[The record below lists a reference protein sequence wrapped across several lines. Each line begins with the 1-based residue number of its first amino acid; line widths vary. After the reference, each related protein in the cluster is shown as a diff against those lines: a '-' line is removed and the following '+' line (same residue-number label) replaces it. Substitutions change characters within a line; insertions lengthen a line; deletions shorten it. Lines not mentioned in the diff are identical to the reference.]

1 VTAPRTVRMEWIAGV
16 DVGNNSTE
24 IALAR
29 LTGGGAVEIVS
40 SAMVRTVGIKGTSR
54 NAVGVI
60 EGLDLALGRVG
71 VARRDLELVLLNE
84 ATPVIGDVAMETITE
99 MVITESA
106 MIGHNP
112 STPGGVGLGRGTTIA
127 LDRLLGDP
135 PDGTWIVVIP
145 GTVEF
150 RDAARQLNEAV
161 ARNVHV
167 TAAIVQKDDGV
178 LIHNRLHQ
186 PIPIVDEVHYIDRVP
201 LGMPAAVEVALPGRA
216 IDKLSNPYDIATL
229 FDLDP
234 EETRRIVPVA
244 RALTGTRS
252 AVVIKTPKGDIQER
266 RIPAGTITLT
276 GRQRKT
282 EVKVEAGAESIM
294 QAVASVSPLVEIQG
308 EPGTNVGGMFEN
320 VRNVMA
326 ELTDQ
331 PAEGIQV
338 RDILAVDTLKPQ
350 QVLGGLAGEYSLG
363 NAVGLAAMVET
374 HKLPMQRL
382 ARKLELETEVPS
394 CVGGVE
400 AEMAIRGA
408 LTTPGTRA
416 PLAILDLG
424 GGSTDASMI
433 NELGEI
439 RSVHLAGAGD
449 MVTMLIDAELGLE
462 DRELAE
468 LVKRH
473 PLAKVETLFH
483 LRHEDGSVQFSHQP
497 LDPRLFGRVVV
508 ISDDGPVPIASRHP
522 LSAIAASRTGAKDKV
537 FVQNA
542 LRALRIV
549 APAGNIRL
557 LGYVVMVGGSAL
569 DFEIPKMISDALIE
583 YGVVTGRANVRGVEG
598 PRNAVAT
605 GLVLAYAE
613 LQAPGRQKAPYAA
626 V

>member
-1 VTAPRTVRMEWIAGV
+1 MEWIAGV

-24 IALAR
+24 IALGR

-60 EGLDLALGRVG
+60 EGLDLALGRAG
-71 VARRDLELVLLNE
+71 IARRDLELVLLNE

-99 MVITESA
+99 MIITESA

-112 STPGGVGLGRGTTIA
+112 GTPGGVGLGQGTTIA
-127 LDRLLGDP
+127 LDHLLGTP
-135 PDGTWIVVIP
+135 PDGPWIVVIP

-150 RDAARQLNEAV
+150 RYAARQLNEA
-161 ARNVHV
+161 ASKNLHV
-167 TAAIVQKDDGV
+167 TGAIVQKDDGV

-186 PIPIVDEVHYIDRVP
+186 PIPIVDEVRYIDRVP
-201 LGMPAAVEVALPGRA
+201 LGMPAAVEVALPGKA

-234 EETRRIVPVA
+234 DETKRIVPVA

-276 GRQRKT
+276 GQQRNT
-282 EVKVEAGAESIM
+282 EVKVEEGAEAIM
-294 QAVASVSPLVEIQG
+294 QGVASVSPLVEIEG

-326 ELTDQ
+326 DLTDQ

-382 ARKLELETEVPS
+382 ARKLEAETEVPS

-400 AEMAIRGA
+400 AEMAIKGA

-424 GGSTDASMI
+424 GGSTDASTI

-439 RSVHLAGAGD
+439 SSVHLAGAGD
-449 MVTMLIDAELGLE
+449 MVTMLIDTELGLE
-462 DRELAE
+462 DRDLAE
-468 LVKRH
+468 LIKRH

-483 LRHEDGSVQFSHQP
+483 LRHEDGSVQFFHQP

-508 ISDDGPVPIASRHP
+508 ISDDGPVPISTRLP
-522 LSAIAASRTGAKDKV
+522 LPAIAAARTGAKHKV

-557 LGYVVMVGGSAL
+557 LHYVVMVGGSAL
-569 DFEIPKMISDALIE
+569 DFEIPGMISDALIE

-605 GLVLAYAE
+605 GLVLVYAE
-613 LQAPGRQKAPYAA
+613 LNAPGRTEERYAA
-626 V
+626 A

>member
-1 VTAPRTVRMEWIAGV
+1 MEWIAGV

-24 IALAR
+24 IALGRFA
-29 LTGGGAVEIVS
+29 GGGGVEIVS

-71 VARRDLELVLLNE
+71 VTRRDLDLVLLNE
-84 ATPVIGDVAMETITE
+84 ASPVIGDVAMETITE
-99 MVITESA
+99 MIITESA

-127 LDRLLGDP
+127 LDRLPGTP
-135 PDGTWIVVIP
+135 PDGPWIVVIP

-150 RDAARQLNEAV
+150 RDAARQLNEAASRNLHV
-161 ARNVHV
+161 A
-167 TAAIVQKDDGV
+167 AAIAQKDDGV
-178 LIHNRLHQ
+178 LIHNRLHE

-201 LGMPAAVEVALPGRA
+201 LGMRAAVEVALPGKA

-234 EETRRIVPVA
+234 DDTRRIVPVA

-266 RIPAGTITLT
+266 RIPAGTVTLT
-276 GRQRKT
+276 GQQRKT
-282 EVKVEAGAESIM
+282 EVKVEEGAEAIM
-294 QAVASVSPLVEIQG
+294 QGVASVSPLVEIQG
-308 EPGTNVGGMFEN
+308 EAGTNVGGMFEN

-374 HKLPMQRL
+374 HALPMQRL
-382 ARKLELETEVPS
+382 ARKLEAEIEVPS

-424 GGSTDASMI
+424 GGSTDASTI

-449 MVTMLIDAELGLE
+449 MVTMLIDTEIGLD
-462 DRELAE
+462 DRDLAE
-468 LVKRH
+468 LVKRY

-483 LRHEDGSVQFSHQP
+483 LRHEDGSVQFFQEH

-508 ISDDGPVPIASRHP
+508 IAENGPVPIPTRQP
-522 LSAIAASRTGAKDKV
+522 LPAIAAARTGAKRKV

-549 APAGNIRL
+549 APAGNVRL
-557 LGYVVMVGGSAL
+557 LSYVVMVGGSAL

-613 LQAPGRQKAPYAA
+613 LIAPGRAEGRYAA
-626 V
+626 A